1 MTVALVNYEFGG
13 PGGEAQ
19 FADLRLAVVNLKLDT
34 SYPTGGSVGVA
45 ARLGFRSLAVLIPL
59 QHSGYIVEYINDTD
73 KLKVYQQPAAA
84 TAGASP
90 EVPNTTNL
98 SGTVLRFLAMGV

>member
-1 MTVALVNYEFGG
+1 MAVALVNYEFGG

-19 FADLRLAVVNLKLDT
+19 FADLRVAVVNMKLDA
-34 SYPTGGSVGVA
+34 SYPSGGSPGVA
-45 ARLGFRSLAVLIPL
+45 AKLGFSRLAALIPL

-84 TAGASP
+84 AAGASP

-98 SGTVLRFLAMGV
+98 SGTVLRFLALGT